1 MYRNTPDETDTP
13 LGSDGVDHGTLV
25 FFDSQ
30 PFKPC
35 IRHAWIIA
43 FKVVPRFGQSLLVK
57 GPPIIN

>member
-30 PFKPC
+30 PFRPC

-43 FKVVPRFGQSLLVK
+43 FKVPALDNPYLLKVPQ
-57 GPPIIN
+57 